1 MKIRNALRAMIP
13 AAFALTL
20 CTGANAAEPGS
31 IEGIES
37 ELKHFGHVV
46 NTDTMRVARKMCAM
60 VAHGAYTAKGLTN
73 IQYLETHADCA
84 KGNLHKAFK
93 ALGGDLLDDAH
104 VASTEIKEGVSRH
117 ISHWEKDA
125 MQLYHKVR

>member
-1 MKIRNALRAMIP
+1 MAKIFAMLTVAVVITLTFATGTRAEEKSSTNA
-13 AAFALTL
+13 
-20 CTGANAAEPGS
+20 
-31 IEGIES
+31 IES
-37 ELKHFGHVV
+37 ELKNFGHVV

-60 VAHGAYTAKGLTN
+60 VTHQAYTSKALTN

-93 ALGGDLLDDAH
+93 ALGGDLLDDAQ
-104 VASTEIKEGVSRH
+104 VTSTEIKEGVSRH
-117 ISHWEKDA
+117 IYHWEKEA

>member
-1 MKIRNALRAMIP
+1 MNIRIALRATIP

-20 CTGANAAEPGS
+20 VTGANAADLGTM
-31 IEGIES
+31 EGIES
-37 ELKHFGHVV
+37 EMKHLGHVV

-60 VAHGAYTAKGLTN
+60 VTHHAYTNKALTN

-117 ISHWEKDA
+117 ISHWEKEA